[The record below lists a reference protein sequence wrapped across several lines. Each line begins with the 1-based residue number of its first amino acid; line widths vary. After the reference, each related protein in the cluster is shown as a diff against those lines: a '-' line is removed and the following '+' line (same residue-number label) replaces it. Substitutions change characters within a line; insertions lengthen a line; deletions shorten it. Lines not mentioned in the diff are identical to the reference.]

1 MQSTVHTPQPGADAK
16 VTITLTVT
24 EAEALALAQMMKRIG
39 WEDWRRNAADDNE
52 ASLMRDACERL
63 RVDLANAGFAPR

>member
-1 MQSTVHTPQPGADAK
+1 MQSTDHTPQPVADVN
-16 VTITLTVT
+16 VTVTVT